1 MAKQLAFLVKG
12 VRFFDPTTMADDMRI
27 TIYGAAIRAYNRDL
41 SSRGKTPISDPDLM
55 ARFVTPVVERP
66 ILHSIDGVPC

>member
-41 SSRGKTPISDPDLM
+41 SSRGKPPISD
-55 ARFVTPVVERP
+55 AETITRFMTPIIERP
-66 ILHSIDGVPC
+66 ILHSINGIEC